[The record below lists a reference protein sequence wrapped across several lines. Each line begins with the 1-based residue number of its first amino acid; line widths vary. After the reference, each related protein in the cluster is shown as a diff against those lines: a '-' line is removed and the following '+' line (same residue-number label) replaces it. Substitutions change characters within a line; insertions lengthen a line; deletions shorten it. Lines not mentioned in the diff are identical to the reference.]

1 MYYARFGLAAIA
13 VGLGGLT
20 LLATLPPSGFGQDAN
35 PGLPRG
41 NGRFGGTVNLYS
53 QVASDQSNNE
63 LQTLLSGEAACE
75 RDVAN
80 LLSEYS
86 RNQDEKKRAELKGKI
101 NGLLDQQFEH
111 QQKRRNLEVT
121 RIEAQLTKL
130 RELIKKRADAR
141 PTIVQKRLDQLLS
154 EADGLGWTP
163 RQGDRNNFDFN
174 VPMIGN
180 VMNPL
185 AGELQRK

>member
-1 MYYARFGLAAIA
+1 MNYARFGLAAIA
-13 VGLGGLT
+13 VGLGSFT
-20 LLATLPPSGFGQDAN
+20 LLGTLPPSGLGQVAN
-35 PGLPRG
+35 PDLVGG
-41 NGRFGGTVNLYS
+41 NNRFGGSVPLHS
-53 QVASDQSNNE
+53 QVVLDQSNNDVQ
-63 LQTLLSGEAACE
+63 LLLSGEAACE

-86 RNQDEKKRAELKGKI
+86 RSDEKKRAELKGKI

-163 RQGDRNNFDFN
+163 PQGNRNAFNYN

-180 VMNPL
+180 GMAPIP
-185 AGELQRK
+185 RP